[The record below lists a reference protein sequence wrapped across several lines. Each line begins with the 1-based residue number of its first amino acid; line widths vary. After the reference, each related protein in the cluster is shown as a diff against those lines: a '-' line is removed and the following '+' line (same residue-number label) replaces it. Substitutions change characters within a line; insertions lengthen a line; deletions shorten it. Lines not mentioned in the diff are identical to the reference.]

1 MKQLSKFPNQELL
14 SAKGPF
20 VTIYQS
26 VDPSQLSMDAEQIKF
41 KNLIKKAVEQVDDD
55 KLRHQLESIP
65 NDKQFWAEGHK
76 GVAFFVTPQ
85 DVFYYEVSS
94 KCK

>member
-55 KLRHQLESIP
+55 KLRHQ
-65 NDKQFWAEGHK
+65 
-76 GVAFFVTPQ
+76 
-85 DVFYYEVSS
+85 
-94 KCK
+94 